1 MPSFSKCSSLIVCQ
15 IKQSFGVLYSLQ
27 VMHDLLWT
35 GTFWPFTSET
45 RDRKMLSL
53 ITAVIFPPEKVGK
66 TTAQLE
72 HLKHRK
78 GVKTSQ
84 CHQIMIWPY
93 VLSLKTTLSFVK
105 WKKWSFN
112 STPPP
117 SIEDLH
123 ASSLHRI
130 RTDHTQLGLKG
141 YNQNVSLQEFKLLRL
156 QRSLAYFLK
165 DNRYGCFRFGSY

>member
-117 SIEDLH
+117 SIEDLPCLESPSHSNWPH
-123 ASSLHRI
+123 ATWSQRLQPERLLAGI
-130 RTDHTQLGLKG
+130 QITKITEITCLLLKG
-141 YNQNVSLQEFKLLRL
+141 
-156 QRSLAYFLK
+156 
-165 DNRYGCFRFGSY
+165 